1 VEITIVTGMSGS
13 GKSVALKIIEDFGFY
28 CVDNLPLT
36 LLEPCIDTLENRGY
50 RRVAISVDIR
60 NTSTLTQIKD
70 HLSEFVGS
78 YKDVKIIFL
87 DATDEDLV
95 RRFSET
101 RRPHPLAAHL
111 ATVTDCIRKE
121 RELFANITAVATHVD
136 TSGLSPTQLRSHLKD
151 TIQVGNL
158 DFTLV
163 LQSFGFKNG
172 VPLDSDFIFDA
183 RCLPNPHY
191 EENLR
196 SLNGL
201 SPEIEQYFSDF
212 TEVNEFINDI
222 SVFAGTWSSKFKENG
237 RKSVSICIGCT
248 GGKHRSVYVV
258 DQLDKTLQRKYN
270 IVTRHRDLP

>member
-1 VEITIVTGMSGS
+1 MEITIVTGMSGS

-28 CVDNLPLT
+28 CIDNLPLT

-50 RRVAISVDIR
+50 SRVAISVDIR
-60 NTSTLTQIKD
+60 NASTLTQIKD
-70 HLSEFVGS
+70 HLNEFVGS
-78 YKDVKIIFL
+78 YKDVKIFFL
-87 DATDEDLV
+87 DATDDDLV

-111 ATVTDCIRKE
+111 GTVIDCIRKE
-121 RELFANITAVATHVD
+121 RELFANIRAIATHVD

-151 TIQVGNL
+151 TIRISDL

-172 VPLDSDFIFDA
+172 VPLDADFIFDA

-212 TEVNEFINDI
+212 IEVYEFINDI
-222 SVFAGTWSSKFKENG
+222 SVFTGTWSSRFKEDG
-237 RKSVSICIGCT
+237 RKLVSICIGCT

-258 DQLDKTLQRKYN
+258 DQLGKTLQSEYD
-270 IVTRHRDLP
+270 IVTRHRDLH